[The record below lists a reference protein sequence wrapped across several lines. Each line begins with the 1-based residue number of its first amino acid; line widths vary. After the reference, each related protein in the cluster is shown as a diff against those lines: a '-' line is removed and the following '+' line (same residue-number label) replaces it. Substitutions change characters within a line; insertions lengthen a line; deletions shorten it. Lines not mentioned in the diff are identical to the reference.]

1 MHFCLLSCL
10 RAYGLLST
18 AKLTRLGVQAV
29 THALEVIIERKEA
42 EAQSIVAQSYQEF
55 VDSMAELR
63 HVQARQ
69 QPPTRA
75 AGSIRN

>member
-1 MHFCLLSCL
+1 MSCF
-10 RAYGLLST
+10 RAYGLLLT
-18 AKLTRLGVQAV
+18 ATLTLRAAQAV